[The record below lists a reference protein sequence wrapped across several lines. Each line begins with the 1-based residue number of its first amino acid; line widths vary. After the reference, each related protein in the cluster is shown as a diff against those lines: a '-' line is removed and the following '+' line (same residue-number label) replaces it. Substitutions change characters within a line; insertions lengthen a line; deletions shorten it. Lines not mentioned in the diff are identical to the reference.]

1 MKVGSMKPDCHQV
14 ALRITDLAKKFE
26 IELEPFWLSRE
37 ESQVVE
43 VDSLSKEVD
52 TGDYKLSTRD
62 FKVLE
67 QDFGPFSVDMF
78 ARVIVLPFK

>member
-1 MKVGSMKPDCHQV
+1 M
-14 ALRITDLAKKFE
+14 
-26 IELEPFWLSRE
+26 
-37 ESQVVE
+37 VE

-67 QDFGPFSVDMF
+67 QDFGPFLLFRSSF
-78 ARVIVLPFK
+78 LYHFLPKKSEFFKTEVLTLEIDILTITMVKHNS